1 MPNFYNSTGHSTG
14 EECSST
20 YEGRH
25 LTILGARLDSVS
37 KKASAGILKGEAVL
51 FGDEGVGVA
60 FNDVAHADLATT
72 GVAVDTEG
80 VWWLNVV
87 TSATMA
93 PGDIVYIHNTNFNLT
108 DTSTG
113 ARRFGYVVADVAS
126 GSGSAVLAPVKVHKG

>member
-1 MPNFYNSTGHSTG
+1 MPTFYNSTGHTSG

-25 LTILGARLDSVS
+25 LTLLGSKISTVGTKAGTGCVS
-37 KKASAGILKGEAVL
+37 GEACL
-51 FGDEGVGVA
+51 FGDEGVGVV
-60 FNDVAHADLATT
+60 FNTVANASLATT

-80 VWWLNVV
+80 IWWLNVV

>member
-1 MPNFYNSTGHSTG
+1 MPIYNSTGHTSG

-25 LTILGARLDSVS
+25 VTILGSNLLSVGTV
-37 KKASAGILKGEAVL
+37 ATTGLVKGEAVV

-60 FNDVAHADLATT
+60 FNTVAQASLATT
-72 GVAVDTEG
+72 YVAVDTEG
-80 VWWLNVV
+80 IWWLNVE

-93 PGDIVYIHNTNFNLT
+93 PGDTVYINSLT
-108 DTSTG
+108 GVVSDSAADG
-113 ARRFGYVVADVAS
+113 VRLGYVVDDVAD